1 MIFWIKFILI
11 KKYSI
16 MKLQLPTTPFDHL
29 LLKDYLKKYN
39 NPNDKIKRMLRDGD
53 IHKLKKGLYISP
65 KSNTSLFTIANLLYA
80 PSYVSLESALSYWDL
95 IPEKVTNITSI
106 TNKRKKEFHNLK
118 GNFYYNSINSKSLFL
133 GIVYNSDKRF
143 LIANQTKAVCDYL
156 KTKKITYHD
165 IISFLEND
173 LRIDIDEIVKLDKE
187 LILKLSNGY
196 KSQSIRKLYQQ
207 IRKL

>member
-1 MIFWIKFILI
+1 
-11 KKYSI
+11 
-16 MKLQLPTTPFDHL
+16 
-29 LLKDYLKKYN
+29 
-39 NPNDKIKRMLRDGD
+39 
-53 IHKLKKGLYISP
+53 
-65 KSNTSLFTIANLLYA
+65 
-80 PSYVSLESALSYWDL
+80 
-95 IPEKVTNITSI
+95 
-106 TNKRKKEFHNLK
+106 
-118 GNFYYNSINSKSLFL
+118 LFL